1 MSNNKDASTKILG
14 FKYQEMVAL
23 VKCLDAKNNTTIFL
37 ECYGDVSDS
46 ETSTEIKHSINDKKE
61 LYDTHRDFWK
71 TLGNLVEHKDDYEN
85 YNLFILHTTAK
96 IQIGSIFEK
105 WEDLSVEEK
114 VEKVLSIKPNKTI
127 SSHFQ
132 KVEKCELEVLK
143 SILSRFKIES
153 EKENSREYYK
163 NILIEHNVITTSI
176 PKEQAETFI
185 CLLLGHLSKELII
198 SDNYQW
204 KIDANKF
211 KIDFQVYAKNYK
223 IDDLIFPNI
232 KIDETKSI
240 DNGFKFTNE
249 LKNINYET
257 KIGSAL
263 KDYFRAQKSRL
274 EILNSRKS
282 LASNLDDYDD
292 EILEEFN
299 DMKNSFEDKLKTN
312 LFNDHI
318 EDSRRF
324 YDDFLSFISNKKDLL
339 GVKSET
345 IKNYYPK
352 GRTHHNIENNQS
364 ITLKLNKEL

>member
-23 VKCLDAKNNTTIFL
+23 VKCLEAKNNTIIYL
-37 ECYGDVSDS
+37 ECYGDVSDA
-46 ETSTEIKHSINDKKE
+46 ETSTEIKHSIDDKKE
-61 LYDTHRDFWK
+61 LYDTHIDFWK
-71 TLGNLVEHKDDYEN
+71 TLGNIVEYKDDFEN
-85 YNLFILHTTAK
+85 YKHFILHTTAK
-96 IQIGSIFEK
+96 IKIDSIFEK
-105 WEDLSVEEK
+105 WELLSKEEK
-114 VEKVLSIKPNKTI
+114 AVKVLSIKPNNTI
-127 SSHFQ
+127 SPHFQ
-132 KVEKCELEVLK
+132 KVKKCDLEDLK
-143 SILSRFKIES
+143 SILCRFKIES
-153 EKENSREYYK
+153 EQQNSKEYYK

-176 PKEQAETFI
+176 PKEQNEAFV
-185 CLLLGHLSKELII
+185 CLLLGHLSKELIN
-198 SDNYQW
+198 SENYKW
-204 KIDANKF
+204 KIDANQF
-211 KIDFQVYAKNYK
+211 KMDFQVYAKNYK

-232 KIDETKSI
+232 EIDETKTI

-263 KDYFRAQKSRL
+263 KDYFRAQINRL

-292 EILEEFN
+292 EILEEFI
-299 DMKNSFEDKLKTN
+299 DMKKSFEDKLKTN

-318 EDSRRF
+318 EESRRF
-324 YDDFLSFISNKKDLL
+324 YDDFLNLISNKKDLL

-352 GRTHHNIENNQS
+352 GRTHHNIEDNQNV
-364 ITLKLNKEL
+364 TLKLGKES

>member
-1 MSNNKDASTKILG
+1 MTNNKDASTKILG

-23 VKCLDAKNNTTIFL
+23 VKCLEAKNNTTIYL
-37 ECYGDVSDS
+37 ECLGDVSDG
-46 ETSTEIKHSINDKKE
+46 ETSTETKHSTNNKKE
-61 LYDTHRDFWK
+61 LYDTHIDFWK
-71 TLGNLVEHKDDYEN
+71 TLGNLVEHKDDFEDYKH
-85 YNLFILHTTAK
+85 FILHTTAK
-96 IQIGSIFEK
+96 IKAGSIFEK
-105 WEDLSVEEK
+105 WEDLSIDEK
-114 VEKVLSIKPNKTI
+114 VQKVLTVEPNNTI

-132 KVEKCELEVLK
+132 KIKKCELEVLK
-143 SILSRFKIES
+143 NILNRFKIES

-176 PKEQAETFI
+176 PKEQTETFI
-185 CLLLGHLSKELII
+185 CLLLGYLSRELII
-198 SDNYQW
+198 SENYQW

-211 KIDFQVYAKNYK
+211 KMDFQIYAKNYK

-232 KIDETKSI
+232 KIDETKTV

-249 LKNINYET
+249 LKDINYEL

-263 KDYFRAQKSRL
+263 KDYFRAQISRL

-324 YDDFLSFISNKKDLL
+324 YDKFLNFISNKKDLL

-352 GRTHHNIENNQS
+352 GRTHHNIEDNQS
-364 ITLKLNKEL
+364 ITLKLDKKL